1 MREGKLRWGI
11 LGCAGIAERALIP
24 AIREA
29 RNAELAGIAA
39 RDPERAADW
48 ARRHGIGRSY
58 PGYAELVQDPW
69 IDAVYI
75 PLANH
80 LHAEWSIRAA
90 RAGKHV
96 LCEKPLG
103 LNEAEVRAMFGAAA
117 EAKVVLMEAFMYR
130 FHPLIERTLELV
142 REGTVGEIRT
152 VRSTFTFPNTHG
164 PENYRWDPAAGGG
177 ALYDVGC
184 YPVSAVRTVTGREP
198 ASVYARMRFH
208 AVTGTAVDLAASIL
222 LDFEDGPLALLDCA
236 FDAAFQSSIE
246 IAGAEGR
253 IRLDRAFSAKNF
265 DVRIEIGRAA
275 GTDVIDI
282 PAANAYTRMV
292 EHFGRAAGGA
302 EPLRYGRDDAIGT
315 ARVIDAA
322 FASAGSDRPAG
333 MPVLNS
339 SATSTSS

>member
-39 RDPERAADW
+39 RNPDRAADW
-48 ARRHGIGRSY
+48 ARRYGIGRAY
-58 PGYAELVQDPW
+58 PGYAELIQDPW
-69 IDAVYI
+69 IDAVYV

-80 LHAEWSIRAA
+80 LHALWSIRAVQ
-90 RAGKHV
+90 AGKHV

-103 LNEAEVRAMFGAAA
+103 LNEAEVRAMFAAA
-117 EAKVVLMEAFMYR
+117 GEANVVLMEAFMYR
-130 FHPLIERTLELV
+130 FHPQIERTLELV

-152 VRSTFTFPNTHG
+152 VRSTFTFLSAHG

-184 YPVSAVRTVTGREP
+184 YPVSAARTVTGREP
-198 ASVYARMRFH
+198 DSVLARARVH
-208 AVTGTAVDLAASIL
+208 PGNLTDLSTSIL
-222 LDFEDGPLALLDCA
+222 LTFDNGPLALLDCA
-236 FDAAFQSSIE
+236 FDVAFKSSLE

-265 DVRIEIGRAA
+265 DVRIEIIRAA

-292 EHFGRAAGGA
+292 EHFGRAVSGA

-322 FASAGSDRPAG
+322 FASAKGREAP
-333 MPVLNS
+333 
-339 SATSTSS
+339 